1 MIGKKNGLMIK
12 SINKDQFIRPLIIC

>member
-12 SINKDQFIRPLIIC
+12 SINKDQFIRPPIIC